1 MITMDSMIQIEKNL
15 KFYLILDNIYI
26 YIYIYIYL
34 YFINKMHVLFQ
45 NTEF

>member
-26 YIYIYIYL
+26 YIY
-34 YFINKMHVLFQ
+34 FINKMHVLFQ

>member
-26 YIYIYIYL
+26 Y
-34 YFINKMHVLFQ
+34 FINKMHVLFQ

>member
-26 YIYIYIYL
+26 YIYIYIY
-34 YFINKMHVLFQ
+34 FINKMHVLFQ